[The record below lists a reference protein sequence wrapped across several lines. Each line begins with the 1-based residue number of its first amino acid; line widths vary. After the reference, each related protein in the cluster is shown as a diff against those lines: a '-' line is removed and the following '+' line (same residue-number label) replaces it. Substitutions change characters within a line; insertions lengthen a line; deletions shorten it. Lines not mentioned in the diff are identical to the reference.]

1 MAENDRPLPSPPRT
15 RFGRQIRG
23 EEEGAGPL
31 TADRLTQ
38 AAAEG
43 RLEEVLQHEIPE
55 GEHARSL
62 AMMMLGMSGMLPPG
76 MPGVPGMPEPSPP
89 GASPGTSAGLPA
101 PATGIAA
108 AVPAASGAPAGTG
121 VAVPPEV
128 VAAMMQGDVAALA
141 ALLRAEHARRRGERP
156 QEAEA
161 QGVAPSTNVGAV
173 AAQAGSASA
182 GDGAPQSAVGATGGP
197 QAGIDKALIDEL
209 IRVAA
214 ENQVTVDW
222 LMLRA
227 VKLYLEEHRRTGRL

>member
-1 MAENDRPLPSPPRT
+1 MSENDRPLPSPPRT

-43 RLEEVLQHEIPE
+43 RLEEVLRHEIPE

-62 AMMMLGMSGMLPPG
+62 AMMMLGMSGMMPPG
-76 MPGVPGMPEPSPP
+76 MPGMSGMPGIPGGLP
-89 GASPGTSAGLPA
+89 GAGPGLADPRVGA
-101 PATGIAA
+101 
-108 AVPAASGAPAGTG
+108 APAGSAAPNAPDAPDAPGGSG
-121 VAVPPEV
+121 VLPPEV
-128 VAAMMQGDVAALA
+128 LAATMEADVAGLT
-141 ALLRAEHARRRGERP
+141 ALLRAEHERRLGAGPAAGQAPGDTPGFSPSAAARGD
-156 QEAEA
+156 
-161 QGVAPSTNVGAV
+161 AP
-173 AAQAGSASA
+173 
-182 GDGAPQSAVGATGGP
+182 APADPADAP
-197 QAGIDKALIDEL
+197 RAGIDQAHVEEL

-222 LMLRA
+222 LVLRA

>member
-1 MAENDRPLPSPPRT
+1 MAENDRPLPTPPRT

-62 AMMMLGMSGMLPPG
+62 AMMMLGMSGMMPPG
-76 MPGVPGMPEPSPP
+76 MPGLPEQSLP
-89 GASPGTSAGLPA
+89 GASPEASADLPE
-101 PATGIAA
+101 PATGASPGASALPGALDETAA
-108 AVPAASGAPAGTG
+108 AVPPA
-121 VAVPPEV
+121 VL
-128 VAAMMQGDVAALA
+128 AAMMQGDVAGLA
-141 ALLRAEHARRRGERP
+141 SLLRAEHARRQGERP
-156 QEAEA
+156 PE
-161 QGVAPSTNVGAV
+161 VDAV
-173 AAQAGSASA
+173 AAQPLSASA
-182 GDGAPQSAVGATGGP
+182 GDGAARSAVDAAGAP
-197 QAGIDKALIDEL
+197 QAGIDKALVDEL

-222 LMLRA
+222 LVLRA
-227 VKLYLEEHRRTGRL
+227 VKLYVEEHRRTGRL